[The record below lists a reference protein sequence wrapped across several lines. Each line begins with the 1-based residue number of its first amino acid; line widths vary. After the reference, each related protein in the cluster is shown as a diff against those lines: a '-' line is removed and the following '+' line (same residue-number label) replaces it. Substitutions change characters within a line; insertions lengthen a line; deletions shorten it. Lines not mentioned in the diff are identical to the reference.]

1 MKWAKLLPD
10 AARDRLL
17 EAMKER
23 PVWTA
28 KDRTAQISSAASLSK
43 SLVNGILARRV
54 PLSMMAGRL
63 LANAYNLDWDYITT
77 EPEPVPELKPCG
89 CSSRPAEG
97 NAGEPSTRDWIAMSA
112 MNALLT
118 AGNPQSPADLA
129 LSAYAY
135 ADAMMEAREA

>member
-1 MKWAKLLPD
+1 MRMKWAKLLPD

-54 PLSMMAGRL
+54 PLSLMAGRR

-77 EPEPVPELKPCG
+77 EPENRPRATGSPC
-89 CSSRPAEG
+89 RP
-97 NAGEPSTRDWIAMSA
+97 
-112 MNALLT
+112 
-118 AGNPQSPADLA
+118 
-129 LSAYAY
+129 
-135 ADAMMEAREA
+135 